1 MPDIRLKIPE
11 TDLLE
16 AVWDPGA
23 QERCIVCNRPSGGKA
38 ICSDERCAAELRN
51 G

>member
-1 MPDIRLKIPE
+1 MPDIRMDHQE
-11 TDLLE
+11 SDLLE
-16 AVWDPGA
+16 AVWNPDS

-38 ICSDERCAAELRN
+38 ICPDERCAAELRN